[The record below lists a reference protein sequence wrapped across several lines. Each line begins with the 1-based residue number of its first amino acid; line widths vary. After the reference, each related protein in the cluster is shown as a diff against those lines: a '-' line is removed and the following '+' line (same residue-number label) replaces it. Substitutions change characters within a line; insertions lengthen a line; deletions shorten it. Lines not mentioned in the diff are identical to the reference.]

1 MPSSEPPCFAPTST
15 SCMIPSSP
23 WPPITRASPASAAT
37 ASIRA
42 AAATSTGSGDF
53 AISSRPPTSAPDR
66 PTSLRAHQSDILTIR
81 FTDIANPGGQQAMDA
96 IQLLKNDHKKV
107 EKIFTDLE
115 NKTDDRRALFPEL
128 DRELTVH
135 AEIEE
140 KVFYPAAKQAE
151 PTRDLVLESIEEH
164 KQIKLVLAD
173 LEQTDMRTA
182 EWGAGLKVL
191 KEDVMHHVGEE
202 ENDLFPK
209 VQKILSKEQLEDL
222 GTRMEAMK
230 SQLLSATRSR

>member
-1 MPSSEPPCFAPTST
+1 
-15 SCMIPSSP
+15 
-23 WPPITRASPASAAT
+23 
-37 ASIRA
+37 
-42 AAATSTGSGDF
+42 
-53 AISSRPPTSAPDR
+53 
-66 PTSLRAHQSDILTIR
+66 
-81 FTDIANPGGQQAMDA
+81 MDA

-107 EKIFTDLE
+107 EKIFSDLE

-140 KVFYPAAKQAE
+140 KIFYPAAKQAE

-164 KQIKLVLAD
+164 RQIKMVLAD

-182 EWGAGLKVL
+182 QWAADLKVL

-202 ENDLFPK
+202 EDELFPK
-209 VQKILSKEQLEDL
+209 VQKILSKEQLEAL

-230 SQLLSATRSR
+230 TQLLSAARSR